1 MKKKLENEPKT
12 NSDSQRVLAP
22 AYHRHVA
29 SIDPAVQARLIRDL
43 EPVVAVEYARHLAVQ
58 RIWYPHEYVPWSE
71 GRTFA
76 GPLNGDAWEAKDS
89 KLSGIAQDS
98 LVLNLMTED
107 NLPSYHTEI
116 AIAMGRDGA
125 WGNWIERWTAEEA
138 RHAIVIRDYLMAT
151 RGVDPYELEDLRMAH
166 MQLGYQTPYDTDML
180 HTVAYVSFQELATRI
195 SHRNT
200 GRISNDPIAETLLQR
215 VSLDENLHMIFYR
228 NLLGSAI
235 DLEPNAAMRAITDVV
250 SNFAMPGVGM
260 PGFGRKAVQI
270 ALAGIYDMK
279 QHLDEVVAPVLRA
292 WNVFEREDLSGDGA
306 LAREELKIFLEA
318 AEVDANRFIEKREL
332 YFERLIARG
341 QEPIR
346 LT

>member
-1 MKKKLENEPKT
+1 M
-12 NSDSQRVLAP
+12 A
-22 AYHRHVA
+22 
-29 SIDPAVQARLIRDL
+29 IDPNLQLRLIRDL
-43 EPVVAVEYARHLAVQ
+43 EPVVATEFARHMGVQ
-58 RIWYPHEYVPWSE
+58 KNWYPHEYVPWSE

-200 GRISNDPIAETLLQR
+200 GRISNDPIAEALLQR

-228 NLLGSAI
+228 NLLGKAM

-279 QHLDEVVAPVLRA
+279 QHLDDVVAPVLRA
-292 WNVFEREDLSGDGA
+292 WNIFDREDLSGDGA
-306 LAREELKIFLEA
+306 MAREELSVFLEKA
-318 AEVDANRFIEKREL
+318 GQEANRFTEKRDAH
-332 YFERLIARG
+332 FERLIARG

>member
-1 MKKKLENEPKT
+1 M
-12 NSDSQRVLAP
+12 
-22 AYHRHVA
+22 A
-29 SIDPAVQARLIRDL
+29 SIDSGVQARLIRDL
-43 EPVVAVEYARHLAVQ
+43 EPVVAAEFERHISVQ
-58 RIWYPHEYVPWSE
+58 KNWYPHEYVPWSE

-89 KLSGIAQDS
+89 KLTGIAQDS

-116 AIAMGRDGA
+116 AISMGRDGA

-138 RHAIVIRDYLMAT
+138 RHSIAIRDYLMAT

-166 MQLGYQTPYDTDML
+166 MQLGYTTPYDNDVL

-200 GRISNDPIAETLLQR
+200 GRISNDPTAEGLLQR
-215 VSLDENLHMIFYR
+215 VALDENLHMIFYR
-228 NLLGSAI
+228 NLLSKAI
-235 DLEPNAAMRAITDVV
+235 DLEPDAAMRAITDVV

-270 ALAGIYDMK
+270 ALAGIYDQK
-279 QHLDEVVAPVLRA
+279 QHIDEVVAPVLRA
-292 WNVFEREDLSGDGA
+292 WNIFDRDDFNADGESARDELSAFLDRASEDAD
-306 LAREELKIFLEA
+306 
-318 AEVDANRFIEKREL
+318 RFIEKRDTH
-332 YFERLIARG
+332 FERLVARG

>member
-1 MKKKLENEPKT
+1 M
-12 NSDSQRVLAP
+12 
-22 AYHRHVA
+22 A

-43 EPVVAVEYARHLAVQ
+43 EPVVAVELERHLSVQ
-58 RIWYPHEYVPWSE
+58 KNWYPHEYVPWSE

-125 WGNWIERWTAEEA
+125 WGNWVERWTAEEA
-138 RHAIVIRDYLMAT
+138 RHSIAIRDYLMAT
-151 RGVDPYELEDLRMAH
+151 RAVDPYELEDLRMAH
-166 MQLGYQTPYDTDML
+166 MELGYTTPYDKDML
-180 HTVAYVSFQELATRI
+180 HTIAYVSFQELATRI

-200 GRISNDPIAETLLQR
+200 GRISNDPIAEGLLQR
-215 VSLDENLHMIFYR
+215 VALDENLHMIFYR
-228 NLLGSAI
+228 NLFGKAI

-250 SNFAMPGVGM
+250 SDFAMPGVGM

-270 ALAGIYDMK
+270 ALAGIYDQK
-279 QHLDEVVAPVLRA
+279 QHIDEVVAPVLRA
-292 WNVFEREDLSGDGA
+292 WNIFEREDITGEGA
-306 LAREELKIFLEA
+306 RARDELAVFIAKAEEE
-318 AEVDANRFIEKREL
+318 ANRFIEKRDAH
-332 YFERLIARG
+332 FDRLVARG

>member
-1 MKKKLENEPKT
+1 M
-12 NSDSQRVLAP
+12 
-22 AYHRHVA
+22 A
-29 SIDPAVQARLIRDL
+29 SIDPAVQTRLIRAL
-43 EPVVAVEYARHLAVQ
+43 EPVVAVELARHLSVQ
-58 RIWYPHEYVPWSE
+58 KNWYPHEYVPWSE
-71 GRTFA
+71 GRTYA

-89 KLSGIAQDS
+89 RLSGIAQDS

-107 NLPSYHTEI
+107 NLPSYHSEI

-125 WGNWIERWTAEEA
+125 WGNWLERWTAEEA

-166 MQLGYQTPYDTDML
+166 MQLGYQTPYNGDML
-180 HTVAYVSFQELATRI
+180 HTIAYVSFQEMATRI

-200 GRISNDPIAETLLQR
+200 GKISNDPIAESLLQR

-228 NLLGSAI
+228 NLVGKAI
-235 DLEPNAAMRAITDVV
+235 ELEPNAAMRAIIDVV

-270 ALAGIYDMK
+270 ALAGIYDPK
-279 QHLDEVVAPVLRA
+279 QHVDEVVAPVLRA
-292 WNVFEREDLSGDGA
+292 WNIFERADLTGDGA
-306 LAREELKIFLEA
+306 LARDELAVFLA
-318 AEVDANRFIEKREL
+318 KAETDANRFIEKRDAH
-332 YFERLIARG
+332 FDRLVARG

>member
-1 MKKKLENEPKT
+1 M
-12 NSDSQRVLAP
+12 
-22 AYHRHVA
+22 A

-43 EPVVAVEYARHLAVQ
+43 EPVVAVELERHLSVQ
-58 RIWYPHEYVPWSE
+58 KNWYPHEYVPWSQ

-76 GPLNGDAWEAKDS
+76 GPLGGDAWEAKDS

-98 LVLNLMTED
+98 LILNLMTED

-116 AIAMGRDGA
+116 AISMGREGA

-138 RHAIVIRDYLMAT
+138 RHSIAIRDYLMAT

-166 MQLGYQTPYDTDML
+166 MQLGYTTPYDKDML

-200 GRISNDPIAETLLQR
+200 GRISNDPIAEALLQR
-215 VSLDENLHMIFYR
+215 VALDENLHMIFYR
-228 NLLGSAI
+228 NLLSKAI
-235 DLEPNAAMRAITDVV
+235 DLEPNLAMRAITDVV
-250 SNFAMPGVGM
+250 SDFAMPGVGM

-270 ALAGIYDMK
+270 ALAGIYDQK
-279 QHLDEVVAPVLRA
+279 QHIDEVVAPVLRA
-292 WNVFEREDLSGDGA
+292 WNIFDREDFTGDGA
-306 LAREELKIFLEA
+306 QARDELSAYIAKAEE
-318 AEVDANRFIEKREL
+318 DASRFIEKRDAH
-332 YFERLIARG
+332 FDRLVARG

>member
-1 MKKKLENEPKT
+1 M
-12 NSDSQRVLAP
+12 
-22 AYHRHVA
+22 A
-29 SIDPAVQARLIRDL
+29 SIDPAVQTRLIRDL
-43 EPVVAVEYARHLAVQ
+43 EPAVAVELERHLSVQ
-58 RIWYPHEYVPWSE
+58 KNWYPHEYVPWSE

-89 KLSGIAQDS
+89 KLTGIAQDS

-116 AIAMGRDGA
+116 AISMGRDGA

-138 RHAIVIRDYLMAT
+138 RHSIAIRDYLMAT

-166 MQLGYQTPYDTDML
+166 MQLGYSTPYDKDML

-200 GRISNDPIAETLLQR
+200 GRISKDPVAEGLLQR

-228 NLLGSAI
+228 NLFGKAL
-235 DLEPNAAMRAITDVV
+235 DLAPNEAMRAITDVV
-250 SNFAMPGVGM
+250 SDFAMPGVGM

-270 ALAGIYDMK
+270 ALAGIYDQK
-279 QHLDEVVAPVLRA
+279 QHIDEVVAPVLRA
-292 WNVFEREDLSGDGA
+292 WNIFEREDITGEGA
-306 LAREELKIFLEA
+306 LARDELAAFIAKSEE
-318 AEVDANRFIEKREL
+318 DANRFIEKRDAH
-332 YFERLIARG
+332 FDRLVARG

-346 LT
+346 LM